1 MSSDVI
7 TELFAFV
14 ALDDLDGN
22 EGVMAFLDRDG
33 MWIPMVGAD
42 MARINSMLPKAK
54 QMCEA
59 AGTKFEIR
67 HFTFAGTIA
76 YD

>member
-1 MSSDVI
+1 MAGDTI

-22 EGVMAFLDRDG
+22 EGVMAFLHDG
-33 MWIPMVGAD
+33 MWVPMIGAD
-42 MARINSMLPKAK
+42 MARITSLLPLAK
-54 QMCEA
+54 KVATA
-59 AGTKFEIR
+59 AGTTFEIR
-67 HFTFAGTIA
+67 HFIFAGTIS

>member
-1 MSSDVI
+1 MSGDIV

-22 EGVMAFLDRDG
+22 EGVMAYYQDNT
-33 MWIPMVGAD
+33 WIPMIGAD
-42 MARINSMLPKAK
+42 MARITSLLPLAK
-54 QMCEA
+54 KVATA
-59 AGTKFEIR
+59 AGTTFEIR